1 MQSNSYSIYEANV
14 FINEFN
20 NEGKTETSNL
30 LIADENFGVITKRVT
45 DRVGIT
51 RRKYQ
56 SRFWHSIEVRNM
68 ITRIEDKFPWD
79 QIAEV
84 YYVPYSCGKRY
95 DDKQTDQLISA

>member
-51 RRKYQ
+51 RRKY
-56 SRFWHSIEVRNM
+56 
-68 ITRIEDKFPWD
+68 
-79 QIAEV
+79 
-84 YYVPYSCGKRY
+84 
-95 DDKQTDQLISA
+95 